1 MAYETIRV
9 DVQDGVAT
17 LTLNR
22 PEVRNAINLRM
33 VEEMHEA
40 LADLAGRED
49 VRALVVTGA
58 GEKAFAAG
66 ADIAELLE
74 RTHEDA
80 LRSINTALFKR
91 VEDFPRPTIAAIRG
105 FALGGG
111 CELALACD
119 IRLAGEGARL
129 GLPEVSLGIMPAA
142 GGTYRLPRLIGLGR
156 AKELIFT
163 GAIVDAREAERI
175 GLVNRVVP
183 DAAVIET
190 AVELGRKIASQAP
203 LAVRL
208 AKLIM
213 NQGARGASL
222 TEVESVAQAILF
234 ESEEKRQRM
243 TEFLKKR
250 AAKGGNEPPAKG
262 TGGEAGGGATKGAS
276 S

>member
-1 MAYETIRV
+1 MPYETILLDV
-9 DVQDGVAT
+9 DDSVAT

-22 PEVRNAINLRM
+22 PEVRNAINLAM
-33 VEEMHEA
+33 VEEIHDA
-40 LADLAGRED
+40 LSELGRRED
-49 VRALVVTGA
+49 VLALVITGA
-58 GEKAFAAG
+58 GGKAFAAG

-119 IRLAGEGARL
+119 IRVAGEGAKF
-129 GLPEVSLGIMPAA
+129 GQPEVSLGIMPAA
-142 GGTYRLPRLIGLGR
+142 GGTYRLPRLVGLGR

-163 GAIVDAREAERI
+163 GAIIDAREAERI
-175 GLVNRVVP
+175 GLVNRVVA
-183 DAAVIET
+183 DDQVLAAALEM
-190 AVELGRKIASQAP
+190 AKKIASQAP

-208 AKLIM
+208 SKMIM

-222 TEVESVAQAILF
+222 TEVESFAQAILF
-234 ESEEKRQRM
+234 ESDDKRRRM
-243 TEFLKKR
+243 TEFLERKKSPR
-250 AAKGGNEPPAKG
+250 PPGPPA
-262 TGGEAGGGATKGAS
+262 
-276 S
+276 